1 MPGAS
6 GSISPL
12 IAIVV
17 AAAIAS
23 AAVTFALLPLLRR
36 HVLAHPNARSSHRV
50 STPQGGGIAVIT
62 ATIGASLAFGTAIN
76 LSPLGLVFAAA
87 IGIAI
92 VGAVDDL
99 WAIAV
104 VPRLLLHAI
113 AVGFVVAALPAE
125 LRVLPVLPWWFERV
139 LLLLAGLW
147 FVNLTNFMDGIDLM
161 TVAEFVPMTA
171 ALALFGMLGALPAD
185 AVIVAVALCGGL
197 IGFAPFNWPVARI
210 FLGDVGS
217 LPIGLLA
224 GWLLMLLACNGHLVA
239 ALILPLY
246 YLADATI
253 TLVRRIAR
261 GERFW
266 QAHRTHFYQRAT
278 DCGLTVSAIV
288 ARVFAGN
295 LALAAIA
302 ATTIAWPGRQVG
314 AAALAC
320 AAALVT
326 WLLYSL
332 TRGRS

>member
-1 MPGAS
+1 
-6 GSISPL
+6 
-12 IAIVV
+12 
-17 AAAIAS
+17 
-23 AAVTFALLPLLRR
+23 
-36 HVLAHPNARSSHRV
+36 
-50 STPQGGGIAVIT
+50 
-62 ATIGASLAFGTAIN
+62 
-76 LSPLGLVFAAA
+76 
-87 IGIAI
+87 
-92 VGAVDDL
+92 
-99 WAIAV
+99 
-104 VPRLLLHAI
+104 
-113 AVGFVVAALPAE
+113 
-125 LRVLPVLPWWFERV
+125 
-139 LLLLAGLW
+139 
-147 FVNLTNFMDGIDLM
+147 M

-224 GWLLMLLACNGHLVA
+224 GWLLTLLASNGHLVA
-239 ALILPLY
+239 ALILPFY

-278 DCGLTVSAIV
+278 DCGLTVPAIV

-302 ATTIAWPGRQVG
+302 ATTIVWPGRQVG

-320 AAALVT
+320 AAALVA